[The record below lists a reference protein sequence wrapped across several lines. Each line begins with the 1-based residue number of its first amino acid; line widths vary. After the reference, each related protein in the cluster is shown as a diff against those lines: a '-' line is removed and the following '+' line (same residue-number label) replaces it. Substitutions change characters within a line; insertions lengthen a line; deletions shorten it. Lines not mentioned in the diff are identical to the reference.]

1 MANRSPNQTNA
12 FIRGTLSEQKLRAL
26 LDRDCVN
33 GVIVAD
39 RGGKISRRHYAGLL
53 GCSRSAL
60 TRFKGLFADYERQ
73 LGIATGPMRNFS
85 EMQDWLT
92 IKFETRELGFR
103 DGKLNRLAFQSRFG
117 LRGGNF
123 ITRHPPIRKLFEA
136 FDARARLEGY
146 LPRAR
151 QVEFDRL
158 SAALAGQPVLNRDLV
173 KINRNELAKASNVPK
188 SRFNEEAFADAIAAK
203 EAIIAAQALTSR
215 INPYAQGRVFRFD
228 SLTRIWPK
236 PFIER
241 VAVRFKQVA
250 AGLAQSSAKHSY
262 LELISALGWIG
273 KSTNPHCR
281 AVVAE
286 AGKVGRVVS
295 ADGWEDVLFAYRDH
309 LVASI
314 ASGAATEG
322 AVDSRITALRT
333 SINGLSSGRVVP
345 DTAMP
350 LPGIKHVRRLGG
362 HLRSVAEVATKSES
376 DTKADYVAFA
386 KDRYLDICRNSGTD
400 IGQGD
405 SENFIKGLA
414 VELRALHDLPDD
426 PVTAVRDVLERRLDS
441 LKSHATAIVD
451 AAVKQLERGQELLSL
466 SDINGEAFE
475 AAYLGSERDRYN
487 RQQLTRTFFS
497 IAESSTKRS
506 SERGL
511 ANFLALIRQR
521 HAGVPP
527 VGHARKEA
535 RAYGQFFA
543 KRYLE
548 YGGIMKIAQLLG
560 PDSNAVAATLTLYLL
575 ESGANVSVGRTL
587 DRECVEESDLDGHC
601 RITGHKARAKGRPII
616 VDLPE
621 QSSAVRAM
629 KWLISAS
636 DVMKSASSGESDRL
650 FLVRN
655 RGRVNLMSP
664 YAYTYWFQR
673 FAASTPGLHGI
684 KLVPSMIRPSVLLHA
699 ALSNDGRLAVGKA
712 IAQHGLVVTQGY
724 QQKWP
729 TRLPYESNV
738 RRFQTAL
745 ESIIVSNVE
754 SAASKLGITITQF
767 EARIANL
774 RETGLGT
781 FCRDDRG
788 RSSEPGKTCSTLD
801 CWNDCPHT
809 LIVAEVEAI
818 AALQL
823 WQRTLR
829 AVQPSWERDHP
840 ERWDEVWLPWLCL
853 CDVVQEKM
861 VRGPMIKIWSAAT
874 RRADEISAQPGY
886 VPPSP
891 W

>member
-1 MANRSPNQTNA
+1 MASRSRNHTSA
-12 FIRGTLSEQKLRAL
+12 FIRGTLSDQKLRAL
-26 LDRDCVN
+26 LDRDRAK

-53 GCSRSAL
+53 GCSPSAL
-60 TRFKGLFADYERQ
+60 TRFKTLFADYERQ
-73 LGIATGPMRNFS
+73 LGIVTGPMRNFP
-85 EMQDWLT
+85 EMRNWLA
-92 IKFETRELGFR
+92 IKFEARELGFR
-103 DGKLNRLAFQSRFG
+103 DGKLDRVAFQARFG
-117 LRGGNF
+117 LRGGTF
-123 ITRHPPIRKLFEA
+123 ITRHPLIRKLLEE
-136 FDARARLEGY
+136 FDARARQEGY

-158 SAALAGQPVLNRDLV
+158 SAALADQPVLNRDLV
-173 KINRNELAKASNVPK
+173 KINRTELAKASSVPK
-188 SRFNEEAFADAIAAK
+188 SRFNDKAFADAIAAK
-203 EAIIAAQALTSR
+203 ETIIAAQALTSK
-215 INPYAQGRVFRFD
+215 INPYVHGRVFPFE
-228 SLTRIWPK
+228 SLTWIWPR

-241 VAVRFKQVA
+241 VAVRFKQLA
-250 AGLAQSSAKHSY
+250 AGLAQSSAKRPY
-262 LELISALGWIG
+262 LELIIALVWIG
-273 KSTNPHCR
+273 KSMNPHCR

-286 AGKVGRVVS
+286 ADKLGRVAS
-295 ADGWEDVLFAYRDH
+295 GDEWEDALFAYREH

-314 ASGAATEG
+314 ASGSATEG

-333 SINGLSSGRVVP
+333 LLNGLSSGRVVP
-345 DTAMP
+345 DVATP

-362 HLRSVAEVATKSES
+362 HLRSVAEVTTKGGSGP
-376 DTKADYVAFA
+376 KADFVAFA
-386 KDRYLDICRNSGTD
+386 KDRYLDICRSSDTD
-400 IGQGD
+400 LGHGD
-405 SENFIKGLA
+405 SENFINGLA
-414 VELRALHDLPDD
+414 VELGAFQDLPED
-426 PVTAVRDVLERRLDS
+426 PVAAVRLVLERRLDS
-441 LKSHATAIVD
+441 LKSHATDIVD
-451 AAVKQLERGQELLSL
+451 AAVKELERGRQLLSL
-466 SDINGEAFE
+466 SEIDGEAFE
-475 AAYLGSERDRYN
+475 ATYLGSKRDQYN
-487 RQQLTRTFFS
+487 RQQLTRTFFP
-497 IAESSTKRS
+497 IAENSTEGS
-506 SERGL
+506 SERSL
-511 ANFLALIRQR
+511 ANLLALIRQR

-527 VGHARKEA
+527 VGHEKKEA

-548 YGGIMKIAQLLG
+548 HGGVTKIARLLG
-560 PDSNAVAATLTLYLL
+560 PDSNAVAATLTLYLI
-575 ESGANVSVGRTL
+575 ESGANVGVGRTL
-587 DRECVEESDLDGHC
+587 DRECMEESDLDGHC
-601 RITGHKARAKGRPII
+601 RITGHKARAKGIPII

-621 QSSAVRAM
+621 TSSAVRAM

-636 DVMKSASSGESDRL
+636 DVMTSASSSESDRL

-655 RGRVNLMSP
+655 RGGVNLMSP
-664 YAYTYWFQR
+664 HAYTYWFQR

-699 ALSNDGRLAVGKA
+699 ALSNDGRIAVGKA

-729 TRLPYESNV
+729 TRLSYESNV
-738 RRFQTAL
+738 RRFQTAF

-754 SAASKLGITITQF
+754 SAASKLGITVTQF

-874 RRADEISAQPGY
+874 RRADEISVQPGY